1 MRGQFIFLDD
11 IRTPLGTT
19 HVTIPNYPY
28 TIVRDYEDFCIAV
41 EEYYRDTGEAPC
53 YVTFDHDLSELQY
66 IENTDY
72 NDPNE
77 KTGFHCAKWLIE
89 FCDKNNLDFPDYGV
103 HSMNPIGKQNIISLI
118 ESYKKNQKWKIK

>member
-28 TIVRDYEDFCIAV
+28 TIVRDYWEFCIAV
-41 EEYYRDTGEAPC
+41 EEYYKDIGEAPC
-53 YVTFDHDLSELQY
+53 YVTFDHDLNCIDY
-66 IENTDY
+66 IENPDY
-72 NDPNE
+72 DGRDE

-89 FCDKNNLDFPDYGV
+89 FCEKYNLDFPEYGV
-103 HSMNPIGKQNIISLI
+103 HSMNPIGKENIVSLI
-118 ESYKKNQKWKIK
+118 ESYKKVKKK